1 MYKHYTPPLLQNL
14 IIFQAFKKNCC
25 LYFLPVKSVN
35 KSKNTIRFF
44 FAECENQNCR
54 VVSMLL
60 THSPLPKYGIPSKFF
75 SSSLTFCYKLV
86 VDSKPNWRWGGYPT
100 IQIFFKKSFLV
111 RILKERSI
119 LLLLL
124 LQHSVLPKQGFMLGS
139 WLQSFLLPSFGQ
151 YHLWNTFPNRLCEL
165 KLFRWKLEPLILH
178 TFWLKLEYNCACLY
192 V

>member
-1 MYKHYTPPLLQNL
+1 MVYL
-14 IIFQAFKKNCC
+14 
-25 LYFLPVKSVN
+25 
-35 KSKNTIRFF
+35 
-44 FAECENQNCR
+44 
-54 VVSMLL
+54 
-60 THSPLPKYGIPSKFF
+60 HSPLPKYGIPSKFF

-86 VDSKPNWRWGGYPT
+86 CSWFKTKLTMGGYPT

-165 KLFRWKLEPLILH
+165 KLFRWKLKSLILH

-192 V
+192 L